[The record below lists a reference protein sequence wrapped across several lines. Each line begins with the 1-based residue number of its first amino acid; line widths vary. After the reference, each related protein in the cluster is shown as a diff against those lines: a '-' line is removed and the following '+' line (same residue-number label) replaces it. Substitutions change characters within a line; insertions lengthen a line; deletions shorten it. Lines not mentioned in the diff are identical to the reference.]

1 MSFIFWGR
9 NFMSGKMIAYGRVST
24 KEQKLDRQLIA
35 FRELGIKP
43 EHIFIEKQSGKDFN
57 RPIYQKMKKILKKG
71 DTLVIKSID
80 RLGRNYE
87 EIIEEWRY
95 LTREKEVNLR
105 VIDTPLINTS
115 PDRDLMGTVF
125 ADIILQLQSAFAQ
138 AERDNIKQRQ
148 AEGIAAAKNRG
159 VKFGPKPR
167 PLTKKFHIL
176 KNEWEM
182 GNISAREAGRRLGV
196 CHKTFLKWVKR

>member
-1 MSFIFWGR
+1 
-9 NFMSGKMIAYGRVST
+9 MSGRKIAYGRVST
-24 KEQKLDRQLIA
+24 KEQKLDRQIIA
-35 FRELGIKP
+35 FQELGISPKN
-43 EHIFIEKQSGKDFN
+43 IFIEKQSGKDFD
-57 RPIYQKMKKILKKG
+57 RPIYQKMIKLLKKG
-71 DTLVIKSID
+71 DTLIIKSID

-95 LTREKEVNLR
+95 LTREKLINIQ

-115 PDRDLMGTVF
+115 PNRDLMGTVF

-159 VKFGPKPR
+159 V
-167 PLTKKFHIL
+167 
-176 KNEWEM
+176 
-182 GNISAREAGRRLGV
+182 
-196 CHKTFLKWVKR
+196 

>member
-1 MSFIFWGR
+1 
-9 NFMSGKMIAYGRVST
+9 MSGRKIAYGRVST
-24 KEQKLDRQLIA
+24 KEQKLDRQIIA
-35 FRELGIKP
+35 FQELGISPKN
-43 EHIFIEKQSGKDFN
+43 IFIEKQSGKDFD
-57 RPIYQKMKKILKKG
+57 RPIYQKMIKLLKKG
-71 DTLVIKSID
+71 DTLIIKSID

-95 LTREKEVNLR
+95 LTREKLINIQ

-115 PDRDLMGTVF
+115 PNRDLMGTVF

-159 VKFGPKPR
+159 VRFGPKPR
-167 PLTKKFHIL
+167 PLTKEFKAL
-176 KNEWEM
+176 KEQWAL
-182 GNISAREAGRRLGV
+182 GNISAREAARRLGI